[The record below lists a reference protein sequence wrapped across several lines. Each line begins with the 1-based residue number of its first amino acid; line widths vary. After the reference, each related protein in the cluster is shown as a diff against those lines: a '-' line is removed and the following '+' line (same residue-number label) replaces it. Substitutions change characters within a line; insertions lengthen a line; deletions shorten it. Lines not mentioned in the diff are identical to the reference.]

1 MTDKKELL
9 SKLQLAIIEGD
20 AEEAKQAAQRCLDA
34 GISPMAA
41 VETGLRDGLR
51 IVGEKF
57 ELLEV
62 YLPEMIMSA
71 EAGNAAMEVLE
82 PALAAAGQIATSPG
96 TVVIGTAKGDIHTIG
111 KDILSMLL
119 KLAGFKVYDL
129 GEDVAATTFMEEA
142 RKLKADIIAISALM
156 TSTMPGQRDV
166 INLLKDVGQ
175 RDKYAVMVG
184 GAPVTQEWAD
194 KIGADAYSETA
205 AGGVMHAL
213 RLADREAGRNR

>member
-1 MTDKKELL
+1 MTDKTELL
-9 SKLQLAIIEGD
+9 NKLQLAIIEGD

-34 GISPMAA
+34 GIPPLAA
-41 VETGLRDGLR
+41 IETGLRDGLR
-51 IVGEKF
+51 IVGERF
-57 ELLEV
+57 EVLEV
-62 YLPEMIMSA
+62 FLPEMIMSA
-71 EAGNAAMEVLE
+71 EAGTAAMEVLE

-166 INLLKDVGQ
+166 VNLLKDVGQ